1 MYANKNT
8 FALLTK
14 KIKVFLL
21 ETFSNTYQK
30 LGQSSVVKGQDR
42 KITYKF
48 ASLNITVDKRQMPLG
63 FRSEHLSLYDKYD
76 HCHKLLCD
84 KTSKS
89 KLNLKEIIEADK
101 DSPQNQR
108 IENKD
113 DILEIFRKDKQAL
126 PKVEQAYFIALEK
139 FLNTNIVI

>member
-1 MYANKNT
+1 
-8 FALLTK
+8 
-14 KIKVFLL
+14 
-21 ETFSNTYQK
+21 
-30 LGQSSVVKGQDR
+30 
-42 KITYKF
+42 
-48 ASLNITVDKRQMPLG
+48 MPLE
-63 FRSEHLSLYDKYD
+63 FSSKHLSSYNKYD

-84 KTSKS
+84 RAGKGPMVIACSHRYHESCFTLLNRKCYYCKNFLKLDIKNNFFSLLSWLSKIGKS

-101 DSPQNQR
+101 DSLQDQR